1 MKQETIILEI
11 RAAEG
16 GSDSKLLV
24 EDLRDIYLKS
34 ARNQSFDFKI
44 EEQRNGLCII

>member
-1 MKQETIILEI
+1 MINVEL

-24 EDLRDIYLKS
+24 ETLTNVYLRRAL
-34 ARNQSFDFKI
+34 AQ
-44 EEQRNGLCII
+44 G

>member
-1 MKQETIILEI
+1 MKRLLEI

-24 EDLRDIYLKS
+24 SDFAKAYLRTFASL
-34 ARNQSFDFKI
+34 N
-44 EEQRNGLCII
+44 

>member
-1 MKQETIILEI
+1 MKQETIYIEL

-24 EDLRDIYLKS
+24 EDLKNIYLKS
-34 ARNQSFDFKI
+34 ARNKNFEAKI
-44 EEQRNGLCII
+44 EEERSGLCII